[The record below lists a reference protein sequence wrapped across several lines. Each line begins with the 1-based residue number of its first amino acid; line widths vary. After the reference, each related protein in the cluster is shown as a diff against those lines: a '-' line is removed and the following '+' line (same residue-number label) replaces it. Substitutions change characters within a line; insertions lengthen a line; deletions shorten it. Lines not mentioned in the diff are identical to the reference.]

1 MKTNV
6 KGVINMKELHMV
18 TFTLVIVG
26 AVNWG
31 LVGLFNYNLVNMLLG
46 GMPSIEKLV
55 YDLVGASAVYLAATH
70 MSDCKICG
78 KK

>member
-1 MKTNV
+1 
-6 KGVINMKELHMV
+6 MKELHMV
-18 TFTLVIVG
+18 TFTLVLVG

-55 YDLVGASAVYLAATH
+55 YVLVGASAVYVGATP